1 MSVFYKLNPRKL
13 ERYLPY
19 LQEAE
24 TQRHNGNVT
33 DAWIYGS
40 YNARAI
46 SACFGKNS
54 RYPDKPDGLIERPE
68 PGEKTYQITDADRFA
83 GFVAQFNRSIKPKE
97 TATKDE
103 GPSNE

>member
-1 MSVFYKLNPRKL
+1 MR
-13 ERYLPY
+13 
-19 LQEAE
+19 
-24 TQRHNGNVT
+24 RHNKDMT
-33 DAWIYGS
+33 DAWLYGL
-40 YNARAI
+40 YNARAVG
-46 SACFGKNS
+46 ACLSKNS